1 LRLVEGMS
9 ARRQCA
15 GISTEQYGKMSR
27 RRCCFKLQA
36 GLSAIRKGGGRMTG
50 IVVVFPRLEDA
61 KGIRNLLVRSGFLVH
76 AVCTTGAQAIG
87 ALEDLNDGI
96 VISGYKLADMMYLEL
111 RDCLPQGF
119 TLLLLA
125 TRQHL
130 AECDIGGS
138 MACLPMPLKAH
149 ELIETVHMLIRQCE
163 RNRRKRRESPRE
175 KSTEEMELIAQAKAF
190 LMEKRSMTEM
200 QAHKY
205 LQKCSMDSGRSIA
218 ESAQMVLKM
227 YAKG

>member
-1 LRLVEGMS
+1 
-9 ARRQCA
+9 
-15 GISTEQYGKMSR
+15 
-27 RRCCFKLQA
+27 
-36 GLSAIRKGGGRMTG
+36 MTNI
-50 IVVVFPRLEDA
+50 IVVLPKIEDA
-61 KGIRNLLVRSGFLVH
+61 RGIRSVLMKNGIPVS
-76 AVCTTGAQAIG
+76 AVCSTGAQT
-87 ALEDLNDGI
+87 LNHLRDLNDGI